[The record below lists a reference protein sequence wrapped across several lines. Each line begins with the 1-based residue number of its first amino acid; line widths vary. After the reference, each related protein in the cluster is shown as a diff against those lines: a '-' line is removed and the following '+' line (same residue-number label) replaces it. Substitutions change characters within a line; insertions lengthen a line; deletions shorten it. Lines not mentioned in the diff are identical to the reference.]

1 MIKINKKIKA
11 LMSVI
16 MACMMCVGVLFSIKT
31 DVYADS
37 SKEYVYDNAGIL
49 TADEISKLK
58 SQCKKASED
67 SECDIV
73 IITTNIGHDGSTM
86 DSYLKKFLDD
96 NGYSQDAV
104 IYGVDMKS
112 RADRI
117 FERGKAY
124 DSMSASKL
132 DSIREASEK
141 YLSDDNYYKAFSKYV
156 KNMNMCMTTSIV
168 KKLTY
173 KMWIK
178 LLIAL
183 GVAVAAV
190 LAMMH
195 SAKARM
201 TVSSTEYTKNHNFKV
216 NDRRDVF
223 INTTVVTRHIEHNNS
238 SSSGGGGG
246 GGSRS
251 SGGHF

>member
-11 LMSVI
+11 SMIVI
-16 MACMMCVGVLFSIKT
+16 MACIMCVGMLFSIKT

-49 TADEISKLK
+49 TSDEISKLK

-86 DSYLKKFLDD
+86 DSYLKQFLDD
-96 NGYSQDAV
+96 NGYSKDAV
-104 IYGVDMKS
+104 IYGIDMKS
-112 RADRI
+112 RADRMYTQ
-117 FERGKAY
+117 GKAGS
-124 DSMSASKL
+124 DISQ
-132 DSIREASEK
+132 DTIDGIGEK
-141 YLSDDNYYKAFSKYV
+141 CEGYLSDKDYYKAFSTYIK
-156 KNMNMCMTTSIV
+156 KMNMCMTTSIV

-183 GVAVAAV
+183 GAAV
-190 LAMMH
+190 TAVLIMMH
-195 SAKARM
+195 NAKARM
-201 TVSSTEYTKNHNFKV
+201 TVSSTEYTKDHNFKV

-238 SSSGGGGG
+238 SNSSGGGGG
-246 GGSRS
+246 NSGY
-251 SGGHF
+251 GGHF

>member
-1 MIKINKKIKA
+1 
-11 LMSVI
+11 
-16 MACMMCVGVLFSIKT
+16 
-31 DVYADS
+31 
-37 SKEYVYDNAGIL
+37 
-49 TADEISKLK
+49 
-58 SQCKKASED
+58 
-67 SECDIV
+67 
-73 IITTNIGHDGSTM
+73 
-86 DSYLKKFLDD
+86 
-96 NGYSQDAV
+96 
-104 IYGVDMKS
+104 MKS

-132 DSIREASEK
+132 DSIIKASEK
-141 YLSDDNYYKAFSKYV
+141 YLSNDNYYKAFSKYV

-168 KKLTY
+168 NKLTY

-183 GVAVAAV
+183 GVAVVVV
-190 LAMMH
+190 LTMMH
-195 SAKARM
+195 NAKAKM
-201 TVSSTEYTKNHNFKV
+201 TVSSTEYTKDHNFKV